1 MCGIYGY
8 IDRYKKIDK
17 AAAIKNLEL
26 INHRGPDGDG
36 YWVSEDESVFF
47 GHKRLSI
54 IDIDAGSQP
63 MFSKNNEFG
72 IVFNGELYNYIEIRT
87 KLIALGHH
95 FSSNSDTEV
104 FLTAFI
110 EWGIDCVDLFN
121 GMFAASIWQEIEGKV
136 AEVWLFR
143 DVFGEKPLYF
153 FNNSSQFEF
162 GSEIRQLKAPQ
173 FLDYKGIE
181 EYLFFGF
188 HPGRNT
194 FLVDVESVG
203 PGQVVELN
211 LLTHSAKVV
220 KQRFLPPLGC
230 VREVVNIEDIW
241 ERLLASISIRLRSD
255 VDVGALLSGGLDS
268 SLIVAGIKNLGMD
281 VPTYNVANPNAALDE
296 TNFAHQIAKRLGVK
310 HHTIEVPQDFQSAAA
325 DLSQY
330 IDIPYG
336 DLSVIPSMLLYR
348 SLGSRHKVILGG
360 DGGDE
365 LFGGYRHYLTT
376 LQLEDSRLLASG
388 IRALR
393 LSAMAKYLPRNLKGR
408 NFLQSLRTG
417 IEDQWINTTSYFN
430 NDQINELMNPLFRT
444 CGHLPDQLLPSLSQ
458 ESSPIENSLRF
469 DQTEGLS
476 NRYLYKTDSCSMSA
490 SIELRSPYLD
500 YDLFEYMNSIG
511 MNKKMN
517 KISTRIIQKLLV
529 KKHIGDDINWDRK
542 MGFSLGAKI
551 SQKLLDTEAIKDQIP
566 SFLNKGY
573 VLKIIQSD
581 NPNDASRQFSLFS
594 LISAINNFSKRK
606 IGCN

>member
-1 MCGIYGY
+1 MCGIYGC
-8 IDRYKKIDK
+8 IDLYKKIDK
-17 AAAIKNLEL
+17 LAAIKNLEL

-36 YWVSEDESVFF
+36 YWISDDESVFF

-72 IVFNGELYNYIEIRT
+72 IVFNGEIYNYIEVRT
-87 KLIALGHH
+87 KLIALGYY
-95 FSSNSDTEV
+95 FNSNSDTEV
-104 FLTAFI
+104 FLTAFR
-110 EWGIDCVDLFN
+110 EWGIDCVDFFN
-121 GMFAASIWQEIEGKV
+121 GMFAASIWQKIEGKV
-136 AEVWLFR
+136 TKVWLFR

-162 GSEIRQLKAPQ
+162 GSEIRQLRAPEH
-173 FLDYKGIE
+173 FNYEGIE

-194 FLVDVESVG
+194 FLFNVESVG
-203 PGQVVELN
+203 PGHVVELN
-211 LLTHSAKVV
+211 LLTHSVNVV
-220 KQRFLPPLGC
+220 KQRSLPPLE
-230 VREVVNIEDIW
+230 RIRDVVNIQDIW
-241 ERLLASISIRLRSD
+241 ERLLTSISIRLRSD
-255 VDVGALLSGGLDS
+255 VGVGALLSGGLDS
-268 SLIVAGIKNLGMD
+268 SLIVAGIKTLGVD
-281 VPTYNVANPNAALDE
+281 APTYNVANPNAALDE

-310 HHTIEVPQDFQSAAA
+310 HHTIEVPQDFQSTAAN
-325 DLSQY
+325 LSQY
-330 IDIPYG
+330 IDLPYG

-365 LFGGYRHYLTT
+365 LFGGYRHYLKT
-376 LQLEDSRLLASG
+376 LQLEHNRFLASG
-388 IRALR
+388 ISALK
-393 LSAMAKYLPRNLKGR
+393 LSAIAKYLPRNLKGR

-417 IEDQWINTTSYFN
+417 IDDQWINTTPYFN
-430 NDQINELMNPLFRT
+430 NNQINKLMRPLFRT
-444 CGHLPDQLLPSLSQ
+444 CGHLPDQFLLELSQ

-500 YDLFEYMNSIG
+500 YELFKYMNSIG
-511 MNKKMN
+511 VNKKMN
-517 KISTRIIQKLLV
+517 KISTRIIQKSLV
-529 KKHIGDDINWDRK
+529 KTHIGEDINWDRK

-551 SQKLLDTEAIKDQIP
+551 SQKLLDTESIKDQIP
-566 SFLNKGY
+566 NFLNKDY
-573 VLKIIQSD
+573 VLKIMQSN

-594 LISAINNFSKRK
+594 LISAVNNFSKRK